1 MILKMKNPETGV
13 WENVIALQGDKG
25 ATFTPNVSEDGV
37 ISWTNDGELDNP
49 ESVSIKGKD
58 FEPIYSNILPASGTA
73 LTSDT
78 IYATTTITDYAF
90 VHPENGW
97 AHGTFTT
104 GDTATVSFSGKFI
117 NSAPSIEANKT
128 YEFDVLN
135 GVWAVMEVVAE

>member
-1 MILKMKNPETGV
+1 MILKMKNPETGA
-13 WENVIALQGDKG
+13 WENVIALKGDKG
-25 ATFTPNVSEDGV
+25 DKG
-37 ISWTNDGELDNP
+37 DM
-49 ESVSIKGKD
+49 GKD
-58 FEPIYSNILPASGTA
+58 FEPIYSTALPTSGTA
-73 LTSDT
+73 LTADT

-104 GDTATVSFSGKFI
+104 GDTATVSFSGKFV